1 MAGGKLRADA
11 LFLGLTRPPMMLGV
25 SYMYFIINFSV
36 TMCFYINTTSF
47 LVLLVVFPIT
57 HGIGYMICL
66 REPRAIELLGVK
78 GRSTMKCHQL
88 NRRFH
93 GHTNSYDPY

>member
-1 MAGGKLRADA
+1 MAGGKLKADQ
-11 LFLGLTRPPMMLGV
+11 LFQGLTRPPMMLGV
-25 SYMYFIINFSV
+25 SYMYFIINFSIC
-36 TMCFYINTTSF
+36 MCFFINMED
-47 LVLLVVFPIT
+47 LRVLFIIFPMV

-66 REPRAIELLGVK
+66 REPRAIELFAIRGSK
-78 GRSTMKCHQL
+78 TMRCK

>member
-1 MAGGKLRADA
+1 MAGGKLKADP

-25 SYMYFIINFSV
+25 SYMYFILNFSI

-47 LVLLVVFPIT
+47 LVLLIVFPIT

-66 REPRAIELLGVK
+66 REPRAIELIAVK
-78 GRSTMKCHQL
+78 GNKTMKVKPL

-93 GHTNSYDPY
+93 GYTNSYDAF